1 MTSFRFGVVSGSHG
15 DGRAWGE
22 TARRMEASGYSA
34 LLVPDTLYTPSPFLA
49 LTAAAAATTELH
61 LGTWVLAAPLRSPS
75 EVVRETRT
83 IVELSAGRFELG
95 IGAGRPQGEQDAVAL
110 GRHWGT
116 PRERVDLVQA
126 TLEAA
131 RAELGNALPITVA
144 GSGDRMLRLAGRLA
158 DTVALPLPP
167 TATMS
172 DVAAQAERVRASTAE
187 GRAPLGLALQISG
200 KGKVMAERMQ
210 AQRARVNVSG
220 LGNVVLWV
228 SEDLAAHISGIGS
241 VDYFGNPSVQRSVSG
256 MGSINARGK
265 KKASVDTR

>member
-15 DGRAWGE
+15 DARAWGE

-75 EVVRETRT
+75 GVVRETRT

-131 RAELGNALPITVA
+131 RAELGDALPITLA

-200 KGKVMAERMQ
+200 VGDDVPEWLRRSSGVTPEGLRDAGAVAVLSGNATRDADALLGLREATGVSFITVSEEFAERL
-210 AQRARVNVSG
+210 APLVAALSG
-220 LGNVVLWV
+220 
-228 SEDLAAHISGIGS
+228 
-241 VDYFGNPSVQRSVSG
+241 R
-256 MGSINARGK
+256 
-265 KKASVDTR
+265 